1 MLKIKR
7 KVNESFVVGDAKI
20 RIEMIGSKAVH
31 LSVDA
36 PRRVPVLRSELIK
49 ARKPDSTRNVQ
60 ARLEGSYYWNN
71 YGDVS
76 RDEAARREATKTAVL
91 AIGSPN
97 YTWVVEVR
105 IEGDDTSRAVARVQ
119 TFVGADVL
127 SLESQEAPYRE

>member
-20 RIEMIGSKAVH
+20 RIEIIGSKSVH

-36 PRRVPVLRSELIK
+36 PRSIRVSRSELIK
-49 ARKPDSTRNVQ
+49 AKKPDATRNVQ
-60 ARLEGSYYWNN
+60 ARLEGSSRWHD

-76 RDEAARREATKTAVL
+76 RDAAAHSEATAE
-91 AIGSPN
+91 AIQTGIPG
-97 YTWVVEVR
+97 YLWIIEVR
-105 IEGDDTSRAVARVQ
+105 IEGDDSSRAFARVQ